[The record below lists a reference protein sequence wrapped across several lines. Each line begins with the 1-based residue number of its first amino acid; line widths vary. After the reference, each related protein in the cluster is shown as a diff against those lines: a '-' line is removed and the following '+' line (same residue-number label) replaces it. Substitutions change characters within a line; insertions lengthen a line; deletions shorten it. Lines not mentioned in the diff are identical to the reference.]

1 MVRHYIRK
9 KEKAYTDLDL
19 QKAIDDVKN
28 NGMSSSQAALVYGIP
43 RTTINTRLQCVH
55 DTVGRPTVFSADF
68 EKRMAENL
76 HIMEKHGFP
85 LSRKEASVLIS
96 EYVRRNGMTTPFKD
110 DIPGKDWFYLFQ
122 KRNGLSIKKPQHVEI
137 ARRKACDPFVIYEYF
152 DLLEKV
158 VEELNLKDKPQQIY
172 NLDETSICNDPVKGK
187 IIGKKGFPATRT
199 TSGPGRHNTTVLLAT
214 NACGVKIPPLIVLQG
229 KTLCSQWFY
238 ENENVKLHTWSVKRV
253 GWRQPSLKNICEIL
267 LYLL

>member
-1 MVRHYIRK
+1 
-9 KEKAYTDLDL
+9 
-19 QKAIDDVKN
+19 
-28 NGMSSSQAALVYGIP
+28 
-43 RTTINTRLQCVH
+43 
-55 DTVGRPTVFSADF
+55 
-68 EKRMAENL
+68 MAENL
-76 HIMEKHGFP
+76 HIIEKHGFP

-122 KRNGLSIKKPQHVEI
+122 KRNGLSIKKPQPVEI

-152 DLLEKV
+152 DLLKKV

-199 TSGPGRHNTTVLLAT
+199 TSGPSRHNTTVLLAT
-214 NACGVKIPPLIVLQG
+214 NACGDERPVLLVYDGHSTHVDLSVIEYAASQGITILKLPPHSSHILQP
-229 KTLCSQWFY
+229 LDCSTM
-238 ENENVKLHTWSVKRV
+238 K
-253 GWRQPSLKNICEIL
+253 PLKDKWEDELKMVVVWCCNIATVHFL
-267 LYLL
+267 R

>member
-137 ARRKACDPFVIYEYF
+137 SRRKACDPFVIYEYF

-158 VEELNLKDKPQQIY
+158 VEELISKTNLNKYTILTKHPY
-172 NLDETSICNDPVKGK
+172 
-187 IIGKKGFPATRT
+187 AT
-199 TSGPGRHNTTVLLAT
+199 
-214 NACGVKIPPLIVLQG
+214 
-229 KTLCSQWFY
+229 
-238 ENENVKLHTWSVKRV
+238 
-253 GWRQPSLKNICEIL
+253 IL
-267 LYLL
+267 LREKSSERKVFRLLEPQAVLAGTTLLSF